1 VIGMAFRVL
10 VKTLVPL
17 QDAVTGA
24 PEPLGSIYVVMDKK
38 DPRPPGQRI
47 GRPRYEFTL
56 KANPGPMDGLGFE
69 DLYEADEVMR
79 QVTSIWDEDHQ
90 RPRYTHFQIDGPK
103 TFPNSRGNIMGP
115 RDFGP

>member
-1 VIGMAFRVL
+1 MAFRVL
-10 VKTLVPL
+10 VKNLVPL

-24 PEPLGSIYVVMDKK
+24 PEPPGTIYAVMKKK

-47 GRPRYEFTL
+47 GRPIYEFTL
-56 KANPGPMDGLGFE
+56 KARPGPLEGLGFE
-69 DLYEADEVMR
+69 DVTEADEVMR
-79 QVTSIWDEDHQ
+79 QVTTLWDDDSHG
-90 RPRYTHFQIDGPK
+90 PRFTHFQIDGPK